1 MPMIPGEWLLRDE
14 PIEINAGRRSVRMS
28 VRNTGDRPI
37 QVGSHFHFF
46 EVNRALDFD
55 RPATVGMRLDVLSG
69 QSIRF
74 EAGDERDVDL
84 VEYGGTGRVIG
95 FNGLVDGG
103 LSAQSTIARALRRAA
118 DLGFSGMRDWQTKR
132 PDDDMTSATRTR
144 GTPKRKRA

>member
-1 MPMIPGEWLLRDE
+1 MIPGEWLLSDE
-14 PIEINAGRRSVRMS
+14 PIEINTGRRTARLS

-55 RPATVGMRLDVLSG
+55 RAAALGMRLDVPSG

-84 VEYGGTGRVIG
+84 VELGGSRRVIG
-95 FNGLVDGG
+95 FNNLVDGG
-103 LSAQSTIARALRRAA
+103 LTSQSTVEQALERAA
-118 DLGFSGMRDWQTKR
+118 ARGFAGLPPRGKR
-132 PDDDMTSATRTR
+132 SR
-144 GTPKRKRA
+144 

>member
-1 MPMIPGEWLLRDE
+1 VIPGEWLLSGE
-14 PIEINAGRRSVRMS
+14 PIEINAGRRRLRVS

-55 RPATVGMRLDVLSG
+55 RSSTLGMRLDVPSG

-84 VEYGGTGRVIG
+84 VAFGGNRRVIG
-95 FNGLVDGG
+95 FSNLVNGSVD
-103 LSAQSTIARALRRAA
+103 AQTTVNHAMRRAA
-118 DLGFSGMRDWQTKR
+118 DLGFRGIRDWQKHQA
-132 PDDDMTSATRTR
+132 DDDIPSPPPRTR
-144 GTPKRKRA
+144 GGK

>member
-1 MPMIPGEWLLRDE
+1 VIPGEWLLDDE
-14 PIEINAGRRSVRMS
+14 PIEINAGRRTLRLP

-55 RPATVGMRLDVLSG
+55 RPAALGMRLDVPSG

-84 VEYGGTGRVIG
+84 VEVGGTRRVIG
-95 FNGLVDGG
+95 FNSLVDGG
-103 LSAQSTIARALRRAA
+103 LSSRSRVQGALERAA
-118 DLGFSGMRDWQTKR
+118 ARGYGGLGRRREEQS
-132 PDDDMTSATRTR
+132 
-144 GTPKRKRA
+144 